1 VTRTVPSRWDAA
13 VLVCGK
19 CSKRVG
25 GGFGE
30 DGRLPLVKALRR
42 HLGLKKGRKAVA
54 GVVEVKCLG
63 LCPKRAVLAI
73 NAGQPDAWRLVA
85 PGTPLDEVAADLCL
99 PPRRD
104 QA

>member
-1 VTRTVPSRWDAA
+1 MRIVPSRWQGA

-30 DGRLPLVKALRR
+30 DGRIGLAKALRR
-42 HLGLKKGRKAVA
+42 HLGLKTGRKAGA

-63 LCPKRAVLAI
+63 LCPKQQVVAI
-73 NAGQPDAWRLVA
+73 DAARPAEWHLID
-85 PGTPLDEVAADLCL
+85 PGTPLDRIVADLRL
-99 PPRRD
+99 PTGD
-104 QA
+104 A

>member
-1 VTRTVPSRWDAA
+1 MRTVPARWDRA

-30 DGRLPLVKALRR
+30 DGSMPLAKALRR
-42 HLGLKKGRKAVA
+42 FLRLKKGRKAAA

-63 LCPKRAVLAI
+63 LCPKRRVVAI
-73 NAGQPDAWRLVA
+73 DAARPGEWRLVE
-85 PGTPLDEVAADLCL
+85 PGTALNEIAAALALL
-99 PPRRD
+99 PED
-104 QA
+104 QG